1 MLPAECV
8 GWWRCVQCVLV
19 MGLEITTHHHRG
31 TKAATKAWTK
41 APAAGWRQVEGGD
54 VVQCSGR
61 VQAGE
66 MLSVI
71 MHHQH
76 QAASHASP
84 VCGDL
89 ADICVLNIYFR
100 PSINI
105 FALLLA
111 KIFLKYFL
119 CLHQIFSCAAR
130 WSPPHLWCIVRC
142 PDIVPTSRSPNLR
155 TILIPTFNPGQWPP
169 AESGA
174 GPRTQDHIIACHAT

>member
-1 MLPAECV
+1 
-8 GWWRCVQCVLV
+8 

-31 TKAATKAWTK
+31 TKAATK

-100 PSINI
+100 PSDRYFCYVAGKKNVIFFVFTSNI
-105 FALLLA
+105 F
-111 KIFLKYFL
+111 L
-119 CLHQIFSCAAR
+119 CCK
-130 WSPPHLWCIVRC
+130 VE
-142 PDIVPTSRSPNLR
+142 PTSPVVYCPVSGYCPQLPISKSPH
-155 TILIPTFNPGQWPP
+155 NPDPNFQPRPVATSRERG
-169 AESGA
+169 
-174 GPRTQDHIIACHAT
+174 RTQDHSIACHAT

>member
-1 MLPAECV
+1 MRPAECV
-8 GWWRCVQCVLV
+8 GWWRCVLV

-100 PSINI
+100 PSIDIFQIFFVFTSNI
-105 FALLLA
+105 F
-111 KIFLKYFL
+111 L
-119 CLHQIFSCAAR
+119 CCKVEPT
-130 WSPPHLWCIVRC
+130 SPVVYCPVSGYCPHLPISKSPHN
-142 PDIVPTSRSPNLR
+142 PDPNFQPRPVATSRER
-155 TILIPTFNPGQWPP
+155 G
-169 AESGA
+169 
-174 GPRTQDHIIACHAT
+174 RTQDHIIACHST

>member
-8 GWWRCVQCVLV
+8 GWWRCVLV

-31 TKAATKAWTK
+31 TKAATKAATK

-54 VVQCSGR
+54 VVQCRGR

-100 PSINI
+100 PSIDI
-105 FALLLA
+105 FVLLLA

-119 CLHQIFSCAAR
+119 CLHQIFSCAAHLTCGVLSGVR
-130 WSPPHLWCIVRC
+130 ILSPA
-142 PDIVPTSRSPNLR
+142 PDLQISAQS
-155 TILIPTFNPGQWPP
+155 
-169 AESGA
+169 
-174 GPRTQDHIIACHAT
+174 

>member
-8 GWWRCVQCVLV
+8 GWWRCVRCVLV

-31 TKAATKAWTK
+31 TKAATKAATK

-89 ADICVLNIYFR
+89 ADICVFIIYFQQSDR
-100 PSINI
+100 N
-105 FALLLA
+105 FFLWLA

-119 CLHQIFSCAAR
+119 CLHQIFSCGVLSGVR
-130 WSPPHLWCIVRC
+130 ILSPA
-142 PDIVPTSRSPNLR
+142 PDLQISAQS
-155 TILIPTFNPGQWPP
+155 
-169 AESGA
+169 
-174 GPRTQDHIIACHAT
+174 

>member
-8 GWWRCVQCVLV
+8 GWWRCVQCVQCVLV

-31 TKAATKAWTK
+31 TKAATKAATKAWTK

-100 PSINI
+100 PSIDI
-105 FALLLA
+105 FVLLLA

-130 WSPPHLWCIVRC
+130 CSPLSPPHL
-142 PDIVPTSRSPNLR
+142 
-155 TILIPTFNPGQWPP
+155 
-169 AESGA
+169 
-174 GPRTQDHIIACHAT
+174 